1 MPRLPH
7 ICKRNTATTFIRQIP
22 ATLQVTQNRTLGLE
36 GTPET
41 LQAKS
46 LLQVSTMRP
55 RAGEGHA
62 HESKSYSPGPAG
74 EPESLHFHSYL
85 LHAIQL
91 ATGRHSPTC
100 LHTSECQPEFSV
112 FVPTVTVPEKYLY
125 IMGNT
130 SKAPSR

>member
-1 MPRLPH
+1 MRGMPTKARV
-7 ICKRNTATTFIRQIP
+7 TA
-22 ATLQVTQNRTLGLE
+22 
-36 GTPET
+36 
-41 LQAKS
+41 
-46 LLQVSTMRP
+46 
-55 RAGEGHA
+55 
-62 HESKSYSPGPAG
+62 PGPAG